1 MVQIFVQAS
10 GRNLTFIF
18 NDFLN
23 YKKMDIFN
31 PFPSFTVHCYSSLR
45 KLIQKY

>member
-10 GRNLTFIF
+10 GRNLPFIL

-23 YKKMDIFN
+23 YKKIDIFN
-31 PFPSFTVHCYSSLR
+31 PFPHLQCIVTAA
-45 KLIQKY
+45 